1 MKTSIATVSISGNFA
16 EKLEAI
22 AAAGFHGL
30 EIFEQDFIA
39 HDGGTGCSSP
49 VAGTSNQLTL
59 CNHWIQHTSVHCNK
73 AHIGQ

>member
-1 MKTSIATVSISGNFA
+1 MSCAAKAMIYNDNTLGSGGPRRSLA
-16 EKLEAI
+16 
-22 AAAGFHGL
+22 
-30 EIFEQDFIA
+30 
-39 HDGGTGCSSP
+39 P